1 MADGLLLC
9 LVNDT
14 KLVSLF
20 FYEKNISLCINEG
33 LIASLMLVSSSCS

>member
-20 FYEKNISLCINEG
+20 FMKKIFLF
-33 LIASLMLVSSSCS
+33 ASMRA